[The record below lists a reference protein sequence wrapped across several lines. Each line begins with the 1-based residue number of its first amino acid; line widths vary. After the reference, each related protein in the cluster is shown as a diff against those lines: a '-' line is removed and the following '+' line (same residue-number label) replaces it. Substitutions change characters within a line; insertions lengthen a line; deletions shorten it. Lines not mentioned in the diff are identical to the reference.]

1 MSDRDRWPRV
11 VPDAE
16 SAGPGDLMAKVAL
29 GDERAFDQLYD
40 LVSPQVY
47 GLVRKVLQNPAQ
59 AEEVTQEV
67 LIELW
72 RTATRFDPSRG
83 SLTTWVLTLAH
94 RRAVDRVRSER
105 ASTDRDRDVTAGSAS
120 VAYDQVEDEVIDKL
134 EHERVKRCMGSL
146 TQLQREAVML
156 AYYAG
161 HTYREVADL
170 LGANLATIKT
180 RMRDGLIRMR
190 DCLSVGLGDR
200 DDR

>member
-1 MSDRDRWPRV
+1 MSDRDHWPRA

-16 SAGPGDLMAKVAL
+16 SNTPSELMTKVAL
-29 GDERAFDQLYD
+29 GDERAFDELYD
-40 LVSPQVY
+40 LVCPQVF
-47 GLVRKVLQNPAQ
+47 GLVRKVVRNPAQ

-72 RTATRFDPSRG
+72 RTATHFDPSRG

-94 RRAVDRVRSER
+94 RRAVDRVRSEQ
-105 ASTDRDRDVTAGSAS
+105 ASTDRERNVTAGSAR
-120 VAYDQVEDEVIDKL
+120 VEYDQVEDQVLAKL
-134 EHERVKRCMGSL
+134 EHEQVKRCMGSL

-161 HTYREVADL
+161 YTYREAAEL

-190 DCLSVGLGDR
+190 DCLGVGFGGSQ
-200 DDR
+200 